1 MTFLGKGVGDD
12 RNPEEVGVHIFAFQ
26 EVGTVKRKV
35 FRKPAFFQ
43 PPEKPPGPPRLPGS
57 HIRATLPAR
66 AESGWRTAELFAHPQ
81 VSAYPSHEFLAF
93 HWRSGHLRDGWGF
106 THGRGGTMSE
116 SVYKV
121 IELVGTSTEGWE
133 EAAAAAVKKAARSLR
148 DLRIAEVGELDMVLG
163 EDGTVIAYRAKVKV
177 SFKFQS

>member
-1 MTFLGKGVGDD
+1 
-12 RNPEEVGVHIFAFQ
+12 
-26 EVGTVKRKV
+26 
-35 FRKPAFFQ
+35 
-43 PPEKPPGPPRLPGS
+43 
-57 HIRATLPAR
+57 
-66 AESGWRTAELFAHPQ
+66 
-81 VSAYPSHEFLAF
+81 
-93 HWRSGHLRDGWGF
+93 
-106 THGRGGTMSE
+106 MSE